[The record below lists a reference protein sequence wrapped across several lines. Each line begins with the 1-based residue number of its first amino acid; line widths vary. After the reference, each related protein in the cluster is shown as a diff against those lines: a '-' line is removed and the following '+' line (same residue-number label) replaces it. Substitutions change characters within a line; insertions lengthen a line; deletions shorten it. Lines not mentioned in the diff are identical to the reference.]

1 MRISGIVPLNII
13 LLLVLNSCGI
23 KLGYRHFA
31 EPIVPS
37 SATLSQLE
45 GDNQYVV
52 GDDHSITFLQD
63 RLEVSLL
70 PLTAEILNRQFPSI
84 SDYPS
89 GYAKANP
96 YEVPYNPYTYGEW
109 TPPGE
114 EEAPA
119 RFTVFQLKVKNYA
132 YPKVRVDP
140 ASIFI
145 TSPNG
150 RQYQALT
157 YSALVEYYWPYAV
170 AYGGNSRANLA
181 ERRALIR
188 RTLFSD
194 EMIFSGQ
201 ESEGYVV
208 FTNLDYDVEEFTV
221 WIEDM
226 ALRFD
231 FKGEPGDTI
240 NINYPF
246 EREVY
251 YANHRR
257 SEER

>member
-89 GYAKANP
+89 YDTHFRDCQDI
-96 YEVPYNPYTYGEW
+96 YF
-109 TPPGE
+109 TP
-114 EEAPA
+114 
-119 RFTVFQLKVKNYA
+119 
-132 YPKVRVDP
+132 
-140 ASIFI
+140 
-145 TSPNG
+145 
-150 RQYQALT
+150 
-157 YSALVEYYWPYAV
+157 
-170 AYGGNSRANLA
+170 LA
-181 ERRALIR
+181 IL
-188 RTLFSD
+188 
-194 EMIFSGQ
+194 
-201 ESEGYVV
+201 
-208 FTNLDYDVEEFTV
+208 N
-221 WIEDM
+221 
-226 ALRFD
+226 
-231 FKGEPGDTI
+231 
-240 NINYPF
+240 
-246 EREVY
+246 
-251 YANHRR
+251 
-257 SEER
+257 

>member
-170 AYGGNSRANLA
+170 AYGGNSRANHGVIAKAITGRLV
-181 ERRALIR
+181 
-188 RTLFSD
+188 TKHVV
-194 EMIFSGQ
+194 IFSKNRARFHRKIVGRSLTIFK
-201 ESEGYVV
+201 EIIYNFCKSKHWEL
-208 FTNLDYDVEEFTV
+208 THEF
-221 WIEDM
+221 
-226 ALRFD
+226 
-231 FKGEPGDTI
+231 
-240 NINYPF
+240 
-246 EREVY
+246 
-251 YANHRR
+251 
-257 SEER
+257 

>member
-1 MRISGIVPLNII
+1 MRTFRLLPLNII
-13 LLLVLNSCGI
+13 LLIVLNSCGI

-31 EPIVPS
+31 EPIVSS
-37 SATLSQLE
+37 SAALSQGE
-45 GDNQYVV
+45 DGNQYVV

-70 PLTAEILNRQFPSI
+70 PLTAEVLNRQFPSI
-84 SDYPS
+84 SVYPP
-89 GYAKANP
+89 GNARANP
-96 YEVPYNPYTYGEW
+96 HDVPYNPYTYGEW

-132 YPKVRVDP
+132 YPKVQVDP

-150 RQYQALT
+150 RHYPALSN
-157 YSALVEYYWPYAV
+157 SALVEYYWPYAV
-170 AYGGNSRANLA
+170 AYGGNARANLA

-201 ESEGYVV
+201 ENEGYVV
-208 FTNLDYDVEEFTV
+208 FANLDNDVEEFTV
-221 WIEDM
+221 WIENM

-231 FKGEPGDTI
+231 FKGEPVETVD
-240 NINYPF
+240 INYPF

-251 YANHRR
+251 FAKHRR
-257 SEER
+257 TGER